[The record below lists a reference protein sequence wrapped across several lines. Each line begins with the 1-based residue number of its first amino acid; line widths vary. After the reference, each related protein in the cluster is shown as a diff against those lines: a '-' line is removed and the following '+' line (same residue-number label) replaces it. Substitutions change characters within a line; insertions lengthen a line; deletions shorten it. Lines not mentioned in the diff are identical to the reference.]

1 MSANGETKKVCN
13 ALKGFTLIELMMVIA
28 IIGILSAVAL
38 PSYQGYAAR
47 AKYSEVLAAAT
58 PARTTVDLCIQTRG
72 SGGCS
77 GLSSQAGWAA
87 SPEVL
92 SVAVSQD
99 VDDFLI
105 TVSPTGAHGGIAE
118 TDTYVLRGVLS
129 AGTVLWETDDTSG
142 CLASGLC

>member
-1 MSANGETKKVCN
+1 MSVNGKTKN
-13 ALKGFTLIELMMVIA
+13 TYGALAGFTLIELMMVIA

-58 PARTTVDLCIQTRG
+58 PARTTVDLCIQSRG
-72 SGGCS
+72 SDDCTT
-77 GLSSQAGWAA
+77 LSSQAGWAA
-87 SPEVL
+87 SPEVQ

-99 VDDFLI
+99 EDDFLI

-129 AGTVLWETDDTSG
+129 GGTVLWETDDTSG